1 MKFRPTLSAAIL
13 GAGFLCSSFFVMA
26 ADDSHPP
33 EPANPEYAQWARFK
47 VGTYVTLER
56 KVLEHGENNV
66 GVVEAMARALEQ
78 GSDSRPLRRTFSG
91 PLIKGKGRPG
101 PRFPK
106 DETPYDLLL
115 P

>member
-1 MKFRPTLSAAIL
+1 MASCYIYGMTIRTTIDLPVALHAQLRRQAVAGGTSMKKLI
-13 GAGFLCSSFFVMA
+13 V
-26 ADDSHPP
+26 
-33 EPANPEYAQWARFK
+33 
-47 VGTYVTLER
+47 
-56 KVLEHGENNV
+56 
-66 GVVEAMARALEQ
+66 RALEQ
-78 GSDSRPLRRTFSG
+78 SSDSRPLRRTFSG